1 MAETPVIADTFR
13 CALDWVE
20 TDGATAATVFH
31 VFAPGKSETEINA
44 AVGAAWSSDCM
55 HNVSSRAT
63 ISGISIQALDGE
75 SGTLN
80 FPFASEHLVGLG
92 SAECAIEA
100 CTLVQFKTTQKG
112 ARGRG
117 RIYLPFLPDDAFN
130 GGKLVG
136 SNLTAPHTG
145 FQAWKDDMV
154 ADDSVVLVV
163 ASYVHGDQHT
173 VLSVNIDPVIGVQRR
188 RVARLRH

>member
-1 MAETPVIADTFR
+1 MAETPTIPDVFR
-13 CALDWVE
+13 CALDWTE

-31 VFAPGKSETEINA
+31 VFAPGKSEVEINEG
-44 AVGAAWSSDCM
+44 VGAAWSADCM
-55 HNVSSRAT
+55 HNVSGRAT
-63 ISGISIQALDGE
+63 ITGISIQALDGE

-80 FPFASEHLVGLG
+80 FPFQSEHLVGLG

-117 RIYLPFLPDDAFN
+117 RIYLPFLPEDAVS

-136 SNLTAPHTG
+136 SNLTVPHTG

-154 ADDSVVLVV
+154 ANDQIVLVV
-163 ASYVHGDQHT
+163 ASYTHSDQHT
-173 VLSVNIDPVIGVQRR
+173 VLSVNIDPVIGIQRR